1 MAFVTQSAAMA
12 AVIAAISLAPTVAF
26 AQDERLR
33 VSFTPAV
40 AAVGDDAELALAGSF
55 GYRFS
60 EHFWFE
66 GEFTWIDAAAGG
78 LPNVPFETDGRQQ
91 SATAIRDLLSRRG
104 VGFGSRSLAP
114 GFVSLS
120 AGPNWPDFAQWRV
133 SLDGETMIGTLGL
146 RYELPVQTERFRPY
160 VAGGLG
166 INNSEQ
172 RFDLE
177 RLVSSE
183 LDLDDTIS
191 HTGYAFSAGAGASIR
206 LAGTFWA
213 DADARYFRLSRD
225 RNVMRLGGGV
235 SFRF

>member
-1 MAFVTQSAAMA
+1 MAFVTKSAPMTAL
-12 AVIAAISLAPTVAF
+12 IALMILVPTLAQ
-26 AQDERLR
+26 AQEQRFR
-33 VSFTPAV
+33 MSFTPAMATV
-40 AAVGDDAELALAGSF
+40 SDDAELALAGSF

-78 LPNVPFETDGRQQ
+78 FPDTIFESDGRPVGVD
-91 SATAIRDLLSRRG
+91 AVRELLIGAFRAVRTRRFRG
-104 VGFGSRSLAP
+104 RLSEPAP
-114 GFVSLS
+114 LTNLPEIG
-120 AGPNWPDFAQWRV
+120 QWRA

-160 VAGGLG
+160 LSGGLG

-172 RFDLE
+172 DLDIE
-177 RLVSSE
+177 RLAARD
-183 LDLDDTIS
+183 DLDDSIS
-191 HTGYAFSAGAGASIR
+191 HTGYAFSAGAGASVR
-206 LAGTFWA
+206 LFSSLWA
-213 DADARYFRLSRD
+213 DVDAKYFRLSRE

>member
-1 MAFVTQSAAMA
+1 MAFVTKSASMTAL
-12 AVIAAISLAPTVAF
+12 IALMILVPTLAQ
-26 AQDERLR
+26 AQEQRFR
-33 VSFTPAV
+33 ISFTPAM
-40 AAVGDDAELALAGSF
+40 ATISDDAELALAGSF

-78 LPNVPFETDGRQQ
+78 FPDTIFESDGR
-91 SATAIRDLLSRRG
+91 SVGMDAVRALLTGRSVRFGRG
-104 VGFGSRSLAP
+104 GFGA
-114 GFVSLS
+114 GFLNLPPLTNLPEI
-120 AGPNWPDFAQWRV
+120 GQWRA

-160 VAGGLG
+160 LSGGLG

-172 RFDLE
+172 DLDIE
-177 RLVSSE
+177 RLAAGD
-183 LDLDDTIS
+183 DLDDSIS
-191 HTGYAFSAGAGASIR
+191 HTGYAFSAGAGASVR
-206 LAGTFWA
+206 LFSSLWA
-213 DADARYFRLSRD
+213 DVDAKYFRLSRE

>member
-1 MAFVTQSAAMA
+1 MAIVTKLVATG
-12 AVIAAISLAPTVAF
+12 AAIALIGLAPTVAA

-33 VSFTPAV
+33 ASFTPAV
-40 AAVGDDAELALAGSF
+40 ATVGGDAELALAGSV

-78 LPNVPFETDGRQQ
+78 FPDTIFTSDGRQT
-91 SATAIRDLLSRRG
+91 SLSSISHLLSGRTVR
-104 VGFGSRSLAP
+104 FGSRRLAP
-114 GFVSLS
+114 AFLSLS
-120 AGPNWPDFAQWRV
+120 GGSSWPELGQWRA
-133 SLDGETMIGTLGL
+133 SLNGETMIGTLGL
-146 RYELPVQTERFRPY
+146 RYELPVQTARFRPY

-177 RLVSSE
+177 RLVSSD
-183 LDLDDTIS
+183 DLDDTIS

-206 LAGTFWA
+206 IAGPLWG
-213 DADARYFRLSRD
+213 DVDARYFRLSRD
-225 RNVMRLGGGV
+225 RNVMRFGGGASV
-235 SFRF
+235 RF